1 MIELQIIQEIQ
12 GMKSKRK
19 WIRIIKLLI
28 NQIKLNK
35 LLVFLIIKKTIRNM
49 KMMI

>member
-12 GMKSKRK
+12 GMISKRK